1 MGNIVG
7 ESLPVYVGDQIEKR
21 QEIYGSGI
29 PGNDRGLKEI
39 SYLNSRTAW
48 VKLAS
53 GVSIGEKR
61 LKLLEGNPMITN
73 IVTGNDLARNNV
85 LFNGLASP
93 KDLNEYNEKG
103 EVTSFGMG
111 LNPRAGIA
119 KNFQEPFDAAYGIG
133 GEAFGFS
140 PMPGITDVSVKSLN
154 RGSLKKA
161 TINIKAHNKNQLDI
175 IDVLYMRLGY
185 TVLLEWG
192 YDKYIGNDGKFETMG
207 PTLIEKEFFNSVNNS
222 TDYTKWLPLIED
234 EREAKAGNYEA
245 MFGIISNFSWT
256 FESNGSYSIKIDIMS
271 MGDVIESLKANVP
284 LADKTIFTTEDYKKS
299 TENQKAEGAREKFG
313 GVTPAK
319 FQKRVEDGG
328 YIKDGED
335 IEDIENNRGWADV
348 DEQRANEDGYY
359 GFTSHAFDDKRI
371 GQGDEW
377 VIGKDMGYK
386 RREGKSIFDLAKYE
400 DRGISNK
407 FWFFI
412 LDAPELWDLAFT
424 INEFSYTD
432 LTATIDI
439 PKLNIEKGDT
449 YEQALA
455 KFGDIKKT
463 EEEQNKKRIVRQV
476 TLLKN
481 SKLAYLF
488 FGIREVGGGGSTLN
502 KTTPRPKKI

>member
-61 LKLLEGNPMITN
+61 FKLLKGNPMTTN

-256 FESNGSYSIKIDIMS
+256 FESNGSYSVKIDIMS

-284 LADKTIFTTEDYKKS
+284 LADKTIITRESVKESKQVQQAISETADS
-299 TENQKAEGAREKFG
+299 TAISTSDFKDKYGD
-313 GVTPAK
+313 
-319 FQKRVEDGG
+319 EDG
-328 YIKDGED
+328 
-335 IEDIENNRGWADV
+335 
-348 DEQRANEDGYY
+348 
-359 GFTSHAFDDKRI
+359 
-371 GQGDEW
+371 
-377 VIGKDMGYK
+377 
-386 RREGKSIFDLAKYE
+386 
-400 DRGISNK
+400 
-407 FWFFI
+407 FI
-412 LDAPELWDLAFT
+412 LDQKITEAEKANYYSFTAGVFVTYMKQFTDIEYGTGSEKYGTKTEGRSLTEDEKRKQNEAKKYWNGGELTNFVYFDDHH
-424 INEFSYTD
+424 INEWWYFILDSEALWEIANEGPTKKEQTPD
-432 LTATIDI
+432 G
-439 PKLNIEKGDT
+439 KWIEVT
-449 YEQALA
+449 YDQAL
-455 KFGDIKKT
+455 KKHTETLQKQEKIREDIIT
-463 EEEQNKKRIVRQV
+463 NQV

-488 FGIREVGGGGSTLN
+488 FGIREVGE
-502 KTTPRPKKI
+502 K